1 MSRDS
6 EIKNQEMLESKPYI
20 TKNELSFL
28 LNKAAKNLDKK
39 ITQLLKKEY
48 LLTLKKGLYTTKA
61 YYLLNKNRFP
71 EFIANFLYYPS
82 YLSLEYVLQQENL
95 IPEAVF
101 QYTSISLKSPRI
113 FKNKIGVFNYRKI
126 KESLFT
132 GYNYRMFFQNYQIKI
147 ASKAKALFDYL
158 YLKPFTASFSYEL
171 FSDLRI
177 NWNNFTKQDLFEFK
191 NFALL
196 SKSKKMLEIVKMM
209 EEKIL

>member
-1 MSRDS
+1 
-6 EIKNQEMLESKPYI
+6 
-20 TKNELSFL
+20 
-28 LNKAAKNLDKK
+28 
-39 ITQLLKKEY
+39 
-48 LLTLKKGLYTTKA
+48 
-61 YYLLNKNRFP
+61 
-71 EFIANFLYYPS
+71 
-82 YLSLEYVLQQENL
+82 
-95 IPEAVF
+95 
-101 QYTSISLKSPRI
+101 
-113 FKNKIGVFNYRKI
+113 
-126 KESLFT
+126 
-132 GYNYRMFFQNYQIKI
+132 MFFQNYQIKI